1 MSIKGSRDDLLV
13 GEHPSLLEVRDRIAR
28 VAPSNVS
35 VLVTGESGVGKEL
48 VARALHA
55 RSERAR
61 GPLVSVDCGALSDG
75 LLESELFGHE
85 RGAFTGAGGQRI
97 GRFER
102 AHRGTLFLDEIAN
115 TSPSIQARLL
125 RVLETGE
132 VDRLGSSRSIAVDV
146 RVVAATNGDLV
157 ELRERGRFRNDLFHR
172 LNVFPIHMPALRDR
186 RTDIPILVD
195 SLSRREGID
204 LRWTEAAT
212 ERLKEYPWPGNVREL
227 LNVLRRL
234 ALLLDE
240 SQLVTPAVLE
250 SALDL
255 GYGRTPRARFE
266 GSERRRLAALL
277 TAHRYNVSALA
288 RSIGLSRGALRH
300 RLAKYDLL

>member
-13 GEHPSLLEVRDRIAR
+13 GEHPSLLEIQDRIAR
-28 VAPSNVS
+28 VAPSKVS

-212 ERLKEYPWPGNVREL
+212 ERQKRLWVAQAQDSPPRSKVPGPAPLGRWTGTSRNTYTQIVSSGKAVHGSPGEY
-227 LNVLRRL
+227 
-234 ALLLDE
+234 
-240 SQLVTPAVLE
+240 S
-250 SALDL
+250 
-255 GYGRTPRARFE
+255 
-266 GSERRRLAALL
+266 
-277 TAHRYNVSALA
+277 
-288 RSIGLSRGALRH
+288 GALR
-300 RLAKYDLL
+300 